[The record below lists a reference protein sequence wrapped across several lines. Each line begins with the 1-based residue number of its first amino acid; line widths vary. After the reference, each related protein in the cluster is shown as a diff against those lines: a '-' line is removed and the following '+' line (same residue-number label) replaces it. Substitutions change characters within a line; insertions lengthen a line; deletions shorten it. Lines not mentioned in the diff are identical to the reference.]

1 MNWQVDDAATKKYG
15 FRNAEIVSM
24 ESDSPMGPFKLK
36 ETIMENPGKEF
47 GLYGNNH
54 HCVFSFRDQWYITY
68 HTRVLE
74 QEMGVEKGYR
84 CTFIDAIDMGEDG
97 TIGTIRQTIQGVE
110 QIGYPDPYEKINAC
124 TFSHQ
129 AGLTPVPSDML
140 SKSYGAGDMALG
152 GIDSGD
158 YLKLSDVDFSH
169 KSANQIHFT
178 AAKTD
183 EVDENCV
190 IQLRLDSLK
199 GDILANVPI
208 GKLLNESGAQAE
220 EFTTITFPFKQEVN
234 GVHNLYMIF
243 AGNNYEL
250 LDWQV
255 EGSGNSWDD
264 DMISDSLVSH
274 GTNGRLERAMEK
286 LKRGEPVKVAFIL
299 NKAEYPN
306 PL

>member
-1 MNWQVDDAATKKYG
+1 MKKEAKTGY
-15 FRNAEIVSM
+15 M
-24 ESDSPMGPFKLK
+24 E
-36 ETIMENPGKEF
+36 
-47 GLYGNNH
+47 
-54 HCVFSFRDQWYITY
+54 
-68 HTRVLE
+68 
-74 QEMGVEKGYR
+74 
-84 CTFIDAIDMGEDG
+84 EDG

-158 YLKLSDVDFSH
+158 HLKLSDVDFSH

-178 AAKTD
+178 VAKTD

-208 GKLLNESGAQAE
+208 GELLNESGAQAE

-243 AGNNYEL
+243 LMFIQNN
-250 LDWQV
+250 V
-255 EGSGNSWDD
+255 GNSECSYFSFFNQKPFNYYFA
-264 DMISDSLVSH
+264 I
-274 GTNGRLERAMEK
+274 
-286 LKRGEPVKVAFIL
+286 II
-299 NKAEYPN
+299 
-306 PL
+306 